1 MAKSTGLHSCKMF
14 WWRINSDKLSFKGI
28 IMRGGQSYF
37 QAHNATD
44 SVHCSQSLQQQRHL
58 NRVTSSQL
66 TTVPKTHRTW
76 LRSAH
81 SCIADRKLAFA
92 THHSLISI
100 VHIKKFHKNWSPKRL
115 AQHLTP
121 WDIIL
126 TKGLKKWLQAWH
138 ISTSSTT
145 APHASVMKSKTS
157 RDQDLGDKPPAASL
171 CSVWSLGLRAPTC
184 QPPHGYKPL
193 TNMGFVISQ
202 CPLPRAGHDPGIIS
216 HEEKRARFRPP
227 ASASGTSGKEN
238 TYELPLF
245 FSLIFLRGT

>member
-1 MAKSTGLHSCKMF
+1 MENQFRQIEFQGNYNAWWSELFPSPQCYWFCSLCTITSATETLEQSDLIPTHHCAEDPQDMIAFCTFLHC
-14 WWRINSDKLSFKGI
+14 
-28 IMRGGQSYF
+28 
-37 QAHNATD
+37 
-44 SVHCSQSLQQQRHL
+44 
-58 NRVTSSQL
+58 
-66 TTVPKTHRTW
+66 
-76 LRSAH
+76 RS
-81 SCIADRKLAFA
+81 RLAFA

-138 ISTSSTT
+138 ISTSSTP

-171 CSVWSLGLRAPTC
+171 CSVWSLGLRASTC

-238 TYELPLF
+238 TYELPLL